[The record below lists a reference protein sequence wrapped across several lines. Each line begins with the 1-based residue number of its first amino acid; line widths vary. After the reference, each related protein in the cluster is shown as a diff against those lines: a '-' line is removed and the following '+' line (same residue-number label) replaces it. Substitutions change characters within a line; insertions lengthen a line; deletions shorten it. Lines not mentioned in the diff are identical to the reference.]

1 MNKYIKWAVVMTAFL
16 FAGLTGQS
24 AYAAKGDQG
33 VDWSIYQ
40 GAQGKFGYGHDK
52 FAIAQIGGYYA
63 GHGYVDQYTYPTQV
77 QYAIA
82 QGKRAHDYIFVDG
95 VTDRATMKTV
105 IDHYLAKSQTPKGAI
120 FALDIEQGATN
131 TDVVMYGL
139 DYIQSKGKTAVLYGY
154 KNFLMSNLDL
164 QAIAN
169 KYPLW
174 LAQYPNYEVTPEPN
188 YNYFS
193 SFDNVQLFQFT
204 ASYIAGGLD
213 GNVDLTGITDNGYKN
228 GNPSKPNTDTP
239 AVNAG
244 KEADNTPKS
253 DIAAGMTVKVNFSA
267 THYATGEAI
276 PNYVKGEPHKVLE
289 VDGDRVLLDDIYS
302 WVNKK
307 NVEIL
312 DANTQDDT
320 AEFNG
325 VFYLDSWQYELGG
338 VYVRNNDMAIPVA
351 DYHNDMPAVSVT
363 LTDRHGNPLADQNG
377 LGNNGVP
384 EYFTLNGQYKVL
396 QRVGSSIEVE
406 MNGESVWLKAAFAN

>member
-1 MNKYIKWAVVMTAFL
+1 MGKIKTMLVAGMAAFL
-16 FAGLTGQS
+16 FAGATPT
-24 AYAAKGDQG
+24 AFAAKGDQG

-52 FAIAQIGGYYA
+52 FAISQIGGYYA

-95 VTDRATMKTV
+95 VTDRATMKIV
-105 IDHYLAKSQTPKGAI
+105 IDHYLAKSQTPQGAI

-188 YNYFS
+188 YNYFP

-213 GNVDLTGITDNGYKN
+213 GNVDLTGITDNGYKH
-228 GNPSKPNTDTP
+228 GNPEKPNTDTP
-239 AVNAG
+239 AIDAG
-244 KEADNTPKS
+244 KEADNTPKA

-267 THYATGEAI
+267 KNYATGENI
-276 PNYVKGEPHKVLE
+276 PDYIKGVPHKVLE

-312 DANTQDDT
+312 DANTQDDS

-384 EYFTLNGQYKVL
+384 EYFTLNGKYKVL

>member
-1 MNKYIKWAVVMTAFL
+1 MNKLLKSVLVTAGAL
-16 FAGLTGQS
+16 LITGS
-24 AYAAKGDQG
+24 VPSVHAAKGDHG

-40 GAQGKFGYGHDK
+40 GTQGKFGYAHDK

-105 IDHYLAKSQTPKGAI
+105 IDHYLAKSQTPQGAI

-174 LAQYPNYEVTPEPN
+174 LAEYPNYEVTPEPN
-188 YNYFS
+188 YNYFP
-193 SFDNVQLFQFT
+193 SFDNVGLFQFT
-204 ASYIAGGLD
+204 STYIAGGLD

-228 GNPSKPNTDTP
+228 GNPEKPNTDTP
-239 AVNAG
+239 AIDAG

-276 PNYVKGEPHKVLE
+276 PDFVKGVPHKVLE
-289 VDGDRVLLDDIYS
+289 VDGNRVLLDDIYS
-302 WVNKK
+302 WVSKK

-312 DANTQDDT
+312 DANTNQDNV
-320 AEFNG
+320 EFNG
-325 VFYLDSWQYELGG
+325 VFVLDSWQYEFGG
-338 VYVRNNDMAIPVA
+338 VYARNEDMAIPVV
-351 DYHNDMPAVSVT
+351 DYHNDMPAAAIT
-363 LTDRHGNPLADQNG
+363 LTDRFGNALADQNG

-384 EYFTLNGQYKVL
+384 EYFTLNGKYKVL

>member
-1 MNKYIKWAVVMTAFL
+1 MGKIKTMLVAGMAAFL
-16 FAGLTGQS
+16 FAGATPT
-24 AYAAKGDQG
+24 AFAAKGDQG

-105 IDHYLAKSQTPKGAI
+105 IDHYLAKSQTPQGAI

-164 QAIAN
+164 QVIAN

-188 YNYFS
+188 YNYFP

-213 GNVDLTGITDNGYKN
+213 GNVDLTGITDNGYKH
-228 GNPSKPNTDTP
+228 GNPEKPNTDTP
-239 AVNAG
+239 AIVAG
-244 KEADNTPKS
+244 KEADNTAKA
-253 DIAAGMTVKVNFSA
+253 DIAPGMTVKVNFSA

-289 VDGDRVLLDDIYS
+289 VDGGRVLLDDIYS

-312 DANTQDDT
+312 DANTQDDA

-351 DYHNDMPAVSVT
+351 DYHNDMPAASIT
-363 LTDRHGNPLADQNG
+363 LTDRYGNQLADQNG

-384 EYFTLNGQYKVL
+384 EYFTLNGRYKVL

>member
-1 MNKYIKWAVVMTAFL
+1 MGKIKTMLVAGTAAFL
-16 FAGLTGQS
+16 FAGATPT
-24 AYAAKGDQG
+24 AFAAKGDQG

-95 VTDRATMKTV
+95 ITDRATMKTV
-105 IDHYLAKSQTPKGAI
+105 IDHYLAKSQTPQGAI

-188 YNYFS
+188 YNYFP

-213 GNVDLTGITDNGYKN
+213 GNVDFTGITDNGYKH
-228 GNPSKPNTDTP
+228 GNPEKPNTDTP
-239 AVNAG
+239 AIDAG
-244 KEADNTPKS
+244 KEADNTPKA
-253 DIAAGMTVKVNFSA
+253 DIAPGMTVKVNFSA
-267 THYATGEAI
+267 KNYATGEAI
-276 PNYVKGEPHKVLE
+276 PDFVKGEPHKVLE

-312 DANTQDDT
+312 DANTQDDS

-325 VFYLDSWQYELGG
+325 VFVLDSWQYELGG

-363 LTDRHGNPLADQNG
+363 LTDRHGNPLTDQNG

-384 EYFTLNGQYKVL
+384 EYFTLNGKYKVL

-406 MNGESVWLKAAFAN
+406 MSGESVWLKAAFAN